1 MNDAVT
7 SPAPGPTRAAVVI
20 GGGPAGL
27 MAAETLLDAGF
38 AVDLYDSMPSLGRK
52 FLMAGKSGLNISNAE
67 PLDALLDR
75 YGPAG
80 PRLEAAIRTFG
91 PAEIVAFAAGLDI
104 ETFIG
109 SSGRIFPTGFK
120 AAPLLRGWLRRL
132 RSRGLKIHVRHRWRG
147 FSPDG
152 ALSFA
157 TPDAPLTV
165 GRPAAVVLA
174 LGGASW
180 PALGS
185 DGAWR
190 SLLAARGIATHD
202 FAATNC
208 GFDVA
213 WSDIFRE
220 RFAGQPVK
228 PVAVRFGDHEIRGE
242 FVVTATGIEGGAIYP
257 LAAPAR
263 RALDEG
269 RPAVLR
275 LDLMPGRDEASLLA
289 ALSKPQGRHSLTDH
303 LRRCLGL
310 SGVRAGL
317 LREGAAPS
325 DLATPLA
332 IARRLK
338 SLPLPLARARPMAE
352 AISTE
357 GGVALQ
363 ALDDNWMLKDLPG
376 VFCAGEMVDWDAP
389 TGGYLLTACLALGRA
404 AGQGAARWL
413 DGH

>member
-1 MNDAVT
+1 MNRPGDF
-7 SPAPGPTRAAVVI
+7 PARATARAMVV

-38 AVDLYDSMPSLGRK
+38 AVDLHDSMPSLGRK

-67 PLDALLDR
+67 PIESLLGR
-75 YGPAG
+75 YGSAR
-80 PRLEAAIRTFG
+80 PRLEDAIRAFG
-91 PAEIVAFAAGLDI
+91 PAEIVAFAAGLGI
-104 ETFIG
+104 ETFTG

-120 AAPLLRGWLRRL
+120 AAPLLRAWLRRL
-132 RSRGLKIHVRHRWRG
+132 RARGLKIHVRHRWRG
-147 FSPDG
+147 FGPDG
-152 ALSFA
+152 TFLFE
-157 TPDAPLTV
+157 TPDGPLAV
-165 GRPAAVVLA
+165 ERPAVTVLA

-185 DGAWR
+185 DGVW
-190 SLLAARGIATHD
+190 SPLLAARGIATRD

-257 LAAPAR
+257 LAASAR

-269 RPAVLR
+269 RPAVLH
-275 LDLMPGRDEASLLA
+275 LDLMPGRDEASLVA
-289 ALSKPQGRHSLTDH
+289 ALSKPRGRHSLTDH

-310 SGVRAGL
+310 S
-317 LREGAAPS
+317 
-325 DLATPLA
+325 
-332 IARRLK
+332 
-338 SLPLPLARARPMAE
+338 
-352 AISTE
+352 
-357 GGVALQ
+357 
-363 ALDDNWMLKDLPG
+363 
-376 VFCAGEMVDWDAP
+376 
-389 TGGYLLTACLALGRA
+389 
-404 AGQGAARWL
+404 
-413 DGH
+413 